1 MHPPGPAGLPA
12 VQTGLVR
19 MDPEVLALIEQADTG
34 LRRLLPDVRRQPG
47 SWEDQARVLL
57 ALQEVA
63 KLLVEASRRYA
74 EQLSREAGEQ

>member
-34 LRRLLPDVRRQPG
+34 LRRLLPGVLRQPG